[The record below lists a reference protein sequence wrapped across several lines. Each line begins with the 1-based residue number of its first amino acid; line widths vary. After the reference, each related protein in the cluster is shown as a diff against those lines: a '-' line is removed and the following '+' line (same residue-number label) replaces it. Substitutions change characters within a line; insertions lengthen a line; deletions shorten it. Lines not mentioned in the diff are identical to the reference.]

1 MKKGATPSQAQEK
14 RRAGRASRTG
24 ASPWFKGRCNDA
36 EVTGGCYL
44 TSAPTML
51 SQFSAMVAAAALS
64 CSSVGK
70 TALA

>member
-1 MKKGATPSQAQEK
+1 MKKGATPSHAQEK
-14 RRAGRASRTG
+14 RRAGRASQAG
-24 ASPWFKGRCNDA
+24 ASPWFEGCCNEA
-36 EVTGGCYL
+36 EVTGRGYL